1 MVFSGSAGRALIFE
15 RTFAYLFILCYTG
28 FNIQAKDVSAMRSSE
43 ENQMKI
49 LDFIKREIEQ
59 KGYPPSVREIC
70 AAVGLRSTST
80 VHAHLM
86 TLERKGLIRRDSTKP
101 RALEV
106 LDNPLSRGR
115 SVPLVGK
122 VTAGQPILAIE
133 NIEDYL
139 VLPQDV
145 VGREDELFALH
156 VQGESMIEAGILDG
170 DTIVVRRQ
178 NDARN
183 GEIVVA
189 MIEDE
194 ATVKRIFYEEH
205 RVRLQPENRYM
216 EPIYADEVQVLGKL
230 VALIR
235 QF

>member
-1 MVFSGSAGRALIFE
+1 M
-15 RTFAYLFILCYTG
+15 RTSH
-28 FNIQAKDVSAMRSSE
+28 D
-43 ENQMKI
+43 NQQKI
-49 LDFIKREIEQ
+49 LDFIKAEIED

-80 VHAHLM
+80 VHAHLNH
-86 TLERKGLIRRDSTKP
+86 LEEQGLIRRDSTKP

-106 LDNPLSRGR
+106 LDGSHARGR
-115 SVPLVGK
+115 SVPLVGR

-139 VLPQDV
+139 MLPQNMLGKD
-145 VGREDELFALH
+145 DLFCLR
-156 VQGESMIEAGILDG
+156 VQGESMIDIGILDG
-170 DTIVVRRQ
+170 DIVVLRQ
-178 NDARN
+178 QDTADN

-189 MIEDE
+189 MTEEDE
-194 ATVKRIFYEEH
+194 ATLKRIFYEDG
-205 RVRLQPENRYM
+205 RVRLQPENSTM
-216 EPIYADEVQVLGKL
+216 EPIYADNVTVLGKL

>member
-1 MVFSGSAGRALIFE
+1 MRTSG
-15 RTFAYLFILCYTG
+15 
-28 FNIQAKDVSAMRSSE
+28 N
-43 ENQMKI
+43 NQQKI
-49 LDFIKREIEQ
+49 LDFIKSEIED

-80 VHAHLM
+80 VHAHLNH
-86 TLERKGLIRRDSTKP
+86 LEEQGLIRRDSTKP

-106 LDNPLSRGR
+106 LDGSHARGR
-115 SVPLVGK
+115 SVPLVGR

-139 VLPQDV
+139 MLPQNML
-145 VGREDELFALH
+145 GKDELFCLR
-156 VQGESMIEAGILDG
+156 VQGESMIDIGILDG
-170 DTIVVRRQ
+170 DIVVLRQ
-178 NDARN
+178 QDTAEN

-189 MIEDE
+189 MTEDDE
-194 ATVKRIFYEEH
+194 GTLKRIFYVDG
-205 RVRLQPENRYM
+205 RGRLPPENSAM
-216 EPIYADEVQVLGKL
+216 DPIYADNVTVLGKL